1 MIPNKEPQM
10 KRDELV
16 AGKLITYNGMQ
27 HRVMRVF
34 DYKGNLKVELKNLHN
49 NNQFI
54 IFLSELE

>member
-1 MIPNKEPQM
+1 MTTIIQ
-10 KRDELV
+10 
-16 AGKLITYNGMQ
+16 GKLITYNGMQ

-34 DYKGNLKVELKNLHN
+34 DYKGDLKVELKNLHN